1 MRKLITIILF
11 LCLCLT
17 STAQTD
23 RTFYNTGNSNTTKK
37 YVGASWQQGTI
48 VLADGSELN
57 GQVKGYSYKGNDINS
72 FRYRP
77 KKGDKARTIKADA
90 CKLISY
96 DGLIILSLPKNL
108 KKKEGKRKFYVVLY
122 YGEHLT
128 IFQNPKAQVS
138 ESGYASASGN
148 NAVAFNQDQM
158 LSFLAFKNGEISKLT
173 ALRFRKQMKKIT
185 SDNEKFM
192 ERTSNKKWFK
202 YDNIYKIAHYYN
214 QTKNQ

>member
-148 NAVAFNQDQM
+148 SAVAFNQGQM

>member
-11 LCLCLT
+11 LYLCQT

>member
-77 KKGDKARTIKADA
+77 KKGDKARTIKADV

-148 NAVAFNQDQM
+148 SAVAFNQGQM

>member
-1 MRKLITIILF
+1 VRKLITIILF

-148 NAVAFNQDQM
+148 NAVAFNQGQM